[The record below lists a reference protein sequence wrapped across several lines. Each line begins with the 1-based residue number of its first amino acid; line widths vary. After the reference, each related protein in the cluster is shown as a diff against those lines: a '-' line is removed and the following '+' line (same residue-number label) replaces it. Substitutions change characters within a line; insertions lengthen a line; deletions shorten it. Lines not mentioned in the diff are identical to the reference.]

1 MAAGVTQWRDFELS
15 IADPD
20 TQNVI
25 NALGDVMTRGV
36 GVTNDVF
43 EQWSLDS
50 LALKE
55 SVSKEVRTRGPR

>member
-1 MAAGVTQWRDFELS
+1 
-15 IADPD
+15 
-20 TQNVI
+20 
-25 NALGDVMTRGV
+25 MTRGV

-55 SVSKEVRTRGPR
+55 SVSKEVRTRDSH